1 MREGDTVNVFDRA
14 VAAVAPVH
22 AAKRAAARAALK
34 IIDSGYGNYGANLTK
49 KSLRGWEFYGGS
61 AKEDIEDNI
70 DILRQRSR
78 DAYMGIPTASAALK
92 TMRTNVIAGGLMPA
106 PQIDAE
112 FLGLTPE
119 DAEKLQAQIVREF
132 ALWADTPVCD
142 ADRVD
147 NFYKLQQLT
156 FLSYAMNGDAI
167 VLLPTKE
174 QTGQPYSLR
183 VRLVEADRVC
193 SPDGFDRLVPCTV
206 QGYDVHCI
214 VQGVETD
221 ADGMVIAYWV
231 CDRHPLAS
239 NAYTSGGPH
248 WTRVEAYTKTTG
260 RRNVLHVMNRE
271 RAGQRRGVP
280 MLAPVLEALKQLG
293 RYTDAEIT
301 AAVLSAMFTV
311 FVKQSVASDARP
323 FGEML
328 PPDMLI
334 DAQDQS
340 SIELGPGAIL
350 SLNPGEDVQFAD
362 PKHPNTGYDAFT
374 NALIRQIGAAL
385 EIPPEVLFKQF
396 TTSYSAARG
405 ALNEFWRTCSMQR
418 DWFTDDFCQPI
429 YEEWFAEAVARGRIA
444 APGFFA
450 DPAIRKAYTACAWN
464 GPARTN
470 LNPVQEVDAAVK
482 RVDAGFSTAQEET
495 ATMTGGDYNRNIR
508 QRVIEAKRKREVDE
522 ITNPQAKTRKEI
534 IIAIPNRKAETV
546 VKALD
551 ALERKLGARRFR
563 AIFKSITFD
572 NGTEFA
578 AAEGLER
585 SCVNKRLPR
594 TKVYFC
600 HPYSSWERGTN
611 ENTNGMIR
619 RRFPKGTNFAAVT
632 NAQIAQAENWINNY
646 PRKILGYKSSEIV
659 FRECL
664 RELGIAA

>member
-193 SPDGFDRLVPCTV
+193 SPDSFDRLVPCTV
-206 QGYDVHCI
+206 QGHDVHCL

-221 ADGMVIAYWV
+221 ADGMVVAYWV

-311 FVKQSVASDARP
+311 FVKQGVASDARP

-350 SLNPGEDVQFAD
+350 SLNPGEDVEFAD

-522 ITNPQAKTRKEI
+522 ITNPQAK
-534 IIAIPNRKAETV
+534 P
-546 VKALD
+546 
-551 ALERKLGARRFR
+551 LG
-563 AIFKSITFD
+563 
-572 NGTEFA
+572 GQQE
-578 AAEGLER
+578 E
-585 SCVNKRLPR
+585 
-594 TKVYFC
+594 
-600 HPYSSWERGTN
+600 
-611 ENTNGMIR
+611 
-619 RRFPKGTNFAAVT
+619 
-632 NAQIAQAENWINNY
+632 
-646 PRKILGYKSSEIV
+646 
-659 FRECL
+659 
-664 RELGIAA
+664 